1 MYHQSGI
8 AAWHCVGYIAPMT
21 ARKLRPPRAKD
32 LMSTIGQK
40 LTWRDVAEIVIGS
53 CALAFPVSVT
63 EEVWELSKT
72 LPLGRV
78 LYLALWSNIFIGF
91 FTYQRYFRGQLRGNV
106 GKFLLR
112 VSATYAV
119 TALNCATILAALN
132 QLFSVELAVAI
143 NRVVII
149 SFPGSLAATIVD
161 GMSRDEVPIKP
172 GAQDPSIPQNPG
184 RDHE

>member
-1 MYHQSGI
+1 
-8 AAWHCVGYIAPMT
+8 MT
-21 ARKLRPPRAKD
+21 TL
-32 LMSTIGQK
+32 GQK
-40 LTWRDVAEIVIGS
+40 LAWRDVAEIVIGS

-78 LYLALWSNIFIGF
+78 LYILVWSNIFIGF

-106 GKFLLR
+106 GQFLLR
-112 VSATYAV
+112 VFATYAV
-119 TALNCATILAALN
+119 TAFNCATILAALN
-132 QLFSVELAVAI
+132 QLFTVELAVAI

-161 GMSRDEVPIKP
+161 GMSKDEAPNGVD
-172 GAQDPSIPQNPG
+172 Q
-184 RDHE
+184 

>member
-112 VSATYAV
+112 VSTTYAV

>member
-1 MYHQSGI
+1 
-8 AAWHCVGYIAPMT
+8 MT
-21 ARKLRPPRAKD
+21 ERKIGPVRAEKP
-32 LMSTIGQK
+32 LSTIGQK
-40 LTWRDVAEIVIGS
+40 LTWRDVAEIAIGS

-78 LYLALWSNIFIGF
+78 LYLAFWSNIFIGF
-91 FTYQRYFRGQLRGNV
+91 FTYQRYFRGRLRGNV

-112 VSATYAV
+112 VFATYAV

-132 QLFSVELAVAI
+132 QLFSVEVAIAI
-143 NRVVII
+143 NRVIII

-161 GMSRDEVPIKP
+161 GMSKDEAPIEP
-172 GAQDPSIPQNPG
+172 GTQDPDE
-184 RDHE
+184 R

>member
-1 MYHQSGI
+1 MTERKSGP
-8 AAWHCVGYIAPMT
+8 AV
-21 ARKLRPPRAKD
+21 AKEP
-32 LMSTIGQK
+32 LSTSGQR

-143 NRVVII
+143 NRVVIV

-161 GMSRDEVPIKP
+161 GMSKDEAPIKP
-172 GAQDPSIPQNPG
+172 GTTDPYGPQNPG
-184 RDHE
+184 GDHE

>member
-1 MYHQSGI
+1 
-8 AAWHCVGYIAPMT
+8 MT
-21 ARKLRPPRAKD
+21 ARKIRPARAED
-32 LMSTIGQK
+32 LLTTIGQK
-40 LTWRDVAEIVIGS
+40 LAWRDVAEIVIGS

-78 LYLALWSNIFIGF
+78 LYILVWSNIFIGF

-112 VSATYAV
+112 VFATYAI
-119 TALNCATILAALN
+119 TAINCATILWALDH
-132 QLFSVELAVAI
+132 LLSVELAVAI
-143 NRVVII
+143 KRVVIV

-161 GMSRDEVPIKP
+161 GMSKDEAPIKP
-172 GAQDPSIPQNPG
+172 GTQDPSIPQNRG
-184 RDHE
+184 ADHESE